1 VIDRAVTPTPAAPP
15 SPPLDAC
22 RFAVVDVETT
32 GSSPRLGHRVTEI
45 AVAVPGAGGAE
56 LAFHTLLDPEM
67 AIPPFIIG
75 LTGISN
81 AMVRG
86 APRFSGIAAALAEVL
101 AGAVFVAH
109 NARFDWAFLTAEFVR
124 AGVPGPAA
132 PRLCTMRLARRYLP
146 ELPRRNLDAV
156 TAHLGV
162 SVVGRH
168 RAAGDA
174 LATAAVLAQLLD
186 RARAAGATTLAE
198 VGARW

>member
-1 VIDRAVTPTPAAPP
+1 MAGGRRARHRHHRGERAGAGRRRPALHDAPAAPRRSVIDRAVTPAPAAPP

-109 NARFDWAFLTAEFVR
+109 NA
-124 AGVPGPAA
+124 
-132 PRLCTMRLARRYLP
+132 
-146 ELPRRNLDAV
+146 
-156 TAHLGV
+156 
-162 SVVGRH
+162 
-168 RAAGDA
+168 
-174 LATAAVLAQLLD
+174 
-186 RARAAGATTLAE
+186 
-198 VGARW
+198 